1 MPSNDADQQ
10 FDTIE
15 SAHDFMGVLAET
27 VVNAIKDLHR
37 DYQIALKDGDS
48 RRARAIE
55 LALFKARSLNLYVHK
70 SRRMLNDLRT
80 IRRLILNERATTEEG
95 VSVAKVMRA
104 GA

>member
-1 MPSNDADQQ
+1 MPSNDADQ

-37 DYQIALKDGDS
+37 DYQIALQDGDI

-55 LALFKARSLNLYVHK
+55 LALFKAKSLNLYIHK

-80 IRRLILNERATTEEG
+80 IRRLILNERAAPEEVLAG
-95 VSVAKVMRA
+95 AKTMRA